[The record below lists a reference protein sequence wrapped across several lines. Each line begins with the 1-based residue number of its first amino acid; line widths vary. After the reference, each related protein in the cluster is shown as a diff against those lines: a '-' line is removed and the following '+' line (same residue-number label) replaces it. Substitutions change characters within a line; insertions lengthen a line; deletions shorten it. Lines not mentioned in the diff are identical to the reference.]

1 MGGHAGAQHVLDAE
15 ALGQRPTGR
24 PGGEQGAAERRSEH
38 AGQHGV
44 GAQRAVLLG
53 AGVLGTQ
60 GAGEVGAFVEPREN
74 VMKAG
79 EVAAL
84 FAVPVST
91 VLHWGR
97 TGVLRRIKL
106 GRHVRFFRADI
117 ERLVREHDD
126 DAIA

>member
-1 MGGHAGAQHVLDAE
+1 MTTFAPDD
-15 ALGQRPTGR
+15 
-24 PGGEQGAAERRSEH
+24 S
-38 AGQHGV
+38 
-44 GAQRAVLLG
+44 
-53 AGVLGTQ
+53 
-60 GAGEVGAFVEPREN
+60 PRGLTRED

-117 ERLVREHDD
+117 ERLVRERTDEGVP
-126 DAIA
+126 